1 MERGE
6 VHCAERPKEAS
17 LNRRTMNIGKMG
29 GDRVMDK
36 KFLRVLRIMGK
47 IMNQVLYEV
56 TIFNVDSFIFMK
68 GNIRILKLKRVP
80 FTLQFVPT
88 NVAFVKDGV
97 INTTFA

>member
-1 MERGE
+1 
-6 VHCAERPKEAS
+6 
-17 LNRRTMNIGKMG
+17 MNIGKMG

-36 KFLRVLRIMGK
+36 EFLRVLRVMGK

-56 TIFNVDSFIFMK
+56 TIFNVDGFIFMK
-68 GNIRILKLKRVP
+68 GNIPILKFKHVP